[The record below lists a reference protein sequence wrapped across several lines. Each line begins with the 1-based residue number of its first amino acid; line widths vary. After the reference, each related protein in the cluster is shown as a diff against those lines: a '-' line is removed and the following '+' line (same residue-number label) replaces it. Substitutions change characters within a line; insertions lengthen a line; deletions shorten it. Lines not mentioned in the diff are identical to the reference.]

1 MNQKDSL
8 QSLLEQLSG
17 QGVNDKEILTELE
30 KSFFPE
36 RQSARVDHDRAKRCG
51 FPEVILGQ
59 KKTAQEILEIT
70 QTILLK
76 AEIALITRIDKT
88 KADLLLEH
96 YPEAFY
102 DERSNLVRIG
112 EPKIVHPG
120 KLLIVTAGT
129 SDLGPANEAYQCALT
144 FGLDAELI
152 CDVGVAGIHRLM
164 RESDKIAKADC
175 LIVAA
180 GMEGALPSVV
190 GGLTA
195 APLIAL
201 PTSVG
206 YGASFGGLA
215 ALLAMLNS
223 CASGLSVVNI
233 DNGFGAAYAALRIL
247 RKRD

>member
-1 MNQKDSL
+1 MNQKDSI
-8 QSLLEQLSG
+8 QSLLTLLSEQG
-17 QGVNDKEILTELE
+17 IKDTHILTELE

-36 RQSARVDHDRAKRCG
+36 RQSARVDHDRAARCG

-59 KKTAQEILEIT
+59 KKTAQEILQIT
-70 QTILLK
+70 QTILEK
-76 AEIALITRIDKT
+76 ASLALITRIDET
-88 KADLLLEH
+88 KAPLILEN
-96 YPEAFY
+96 YPDAFY
-102 DERSNLVRIG
+102 DKRSQLIRIG
-112 EPKIVHPG
+112 ETSIQHPG
-120 KLLIVTAGT
+120 KLLIITAGT
-129 SDLGPANEAYQCALT
+129 SDLGAANEAYQCALA

-164 RESDKIAKADC
+164 RETDRISKADC

-206 YGASFGGLA
+206 YGASFGGIA

-223 CASGLSVVNI
+223 CASGISVVNI
-233 DNGFGAAYAALRIL
+233 DNGFGAAYAALRIM
-247 RKRD
+247 RQKT